1 MKITP
6 RPIAAASFRRVT
18 LPASLFV
25 LASLLVGCQPTDGT
39 TGFGKTPDATLP
51 KTIST
56 RELANTLGM
65 RVTQT
70 RPTLAR
76 IEGRGSRIL
85 LLGGPNAAA
94 IVNGRRITLPGPV
107 ESNGQT
113 LLMPASWATSL
124 KEELRTIPVAVTAAA
139 IETPPPAKANRT
151 PRGVVVLDA
160 GHGGRDPGAIGPR
173 QQYEKNIVL
182 PVVLHTARLLR
193 AQGVTVVLTRASDT
207 ALTLD
212 SRVAIARR
220 ANAVLFVSVHADA
233 SHRTSVQ
240 GFTVFYPRRT
250 KWGSPSYRVG
260 KAITDELDDVVVV
273 SRGIRKH
280 DKNLRVLE
288 RTTCPAVLVELGF
301 ISHRGECA
309 QLTSP
314 SHQLELA
321 DALADAIHAHVT
333 Q

>member
-6 RPIAAASFRRVT
+6 RPIPAASFRRVT
-18 LPASLFV
+18 LRASLFI
-25 LASLLVGCQPTDGT
+25 LASLLIGCQPTDGT

-56 RELANTLGM
+56 RELARTLGM

-139 IETPPPAKANRT
+139 IETPPEKKRI

-160 GHGGRDPGAIGPR
+160 GHGGRDPGACGPGR
-173 QQYEKNIVL
+173 VHEKHIVL

-193 AQGVTVVLTRASDT
+193 EQGVTVVLTRSSDT
-207 ALTLD
+207 SLTLD
-212 SRVAIARR
+212 QRVATARR

-260 KAITDELDDVVVV
+260 KAIADELDDVVVV

-301 ISHRGECA
+301 VSHRGECA